1 MMEECIVWVKEN
13 YPLIISYFLTAVS
26 VFMYIVNFVKMVKSS
41 KVLKLLF
48 KDKTAQVDAV
58 DAAIRAEVG
67 KLVEDTK
74 AELEATR
81 QAAQAALSE
90 MEKQLIV
97 QEQRHRSEMEKYR
110 QSLIEISQTE
120 KTLVSS
126 GVSENIA
133 RRFNEEEHPNENAK
147 QNI

>member
-1 MMEECIVWVKEN
+1 MEECIVWVKEN